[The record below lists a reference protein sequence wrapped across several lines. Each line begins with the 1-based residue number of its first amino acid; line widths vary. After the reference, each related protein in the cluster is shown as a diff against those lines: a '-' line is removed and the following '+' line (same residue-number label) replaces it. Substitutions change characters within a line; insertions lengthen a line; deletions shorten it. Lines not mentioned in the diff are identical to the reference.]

1 VFLSFYHESASR
13 RRGGNLES
21 DAVNRELIERARVGD
36 QAALGELLEKY
47 RRYLWGL
54 ADKLLDDRAAA
65 RIDASDIVQ
74 QTCLS
79 VHKHITEFDGHD
91 DAQFAAWLRQIHER
105 NIRNAARNLLHAGK
119 RAIDREQRVGD
130 AAVHAARQTTA
141 SQHAVRSEESAR
153 LARAIAQ
160 LPQDEQE
167 ALRRR
172 YLDDESM
179 VEIATAMGLTKDAL
193 VWLMKR
199 AMASLRQNLAG

>member
-1 VFLSFYHESASR
+1 V
-13 RRGGNLES
+13 ES

-54 ADKLLDDRAAA
+54 ADKMLDDRAAA

-79 VHKHITEFDGHD
+79 VHRQIAEFEGND

-119 RAIDREQRVGD
+119 RAIDREKRVSD
-130 AAVHAARQTTA
+130 AEAYAARQTTA

-153 LARAIAQ
+153 LAQAIAQ

-172 YLDDESM
+172 YLDGESM
-179 VEIATAMGLTKDAL
+179 VEIATGMGLTKDAL

>member
-1 VFLSFYHESASR
+1 
-13 RRGGNLES
+13 LES

-54 ADKLLDDRAAA
+54 ADKMLDDRAAA

-79 VHKHITEFDGHD
+79 VHKQITEFDGHD

-105 NIRNAARNLLHAGK
+105 NIRNAARDLLHAGK
-119 RAIDREQRVGD
+119 RAIDREKRVSD
-130 AAVHAARQTTA
+130 AEACAARQTSA

-153 LARAIAQ
+153 LAQAIAQ

-172 YLDDESM
+172 YLDGESM
-179 VEIATAMGLTKDAL
+179 VEIATGMGLTKDAL

>member
-1 VFLSFYHESASR
+1 M
-13 RRGGNLES
+13 ES

-54 ADKLLDDRAAA
+54 ADKMLDDRAAA

-79 VHKHITEFDGHD
+79 VHKQITEFEGND

-119 RAIDREQRVGD
+119 RAIDREKRVSD
-130 AAVHAARQTTA
+130 AEAYAARQTTA

-153 LARAIAQ
+153 LAQAIAQ

-172 YLDDESM
+172 YLDGESM
-179 VEIATAMGLTKDAL
+179 VEIATGMGLTKDAL

-199 AMASLRQNLAG
+199 AMASLRQHLAG

>member
-1 VFLSFYHESASR
+1 V
-13 RRGGNLES
+13 ES

-36 QAALGELLEKY
+36 QVALGELLEKY

-54 ADKLLDDRAAA
+54 ADRMLDDRAAA
-65 RIDASDIVQ
+65 RIDASDVVQ

-79 VHKHITEFDGHD
+79 VHKRITEFEGHND
-91 DAQFAAWLRQIHER
+91 DQFVAWLRQIHER
-105 NIRNAARNLLHAGK
+105 NIRNAARDLLHAGK

-141 SQHAVRSEESAR
+141 SQHAVRSEESVR
-153 LARAIAQ
+153 LARAIAE

-172 YLDDESM
+172 YLDGQPM
-179 VEIATAMGLTKDAL
+179 TEIASAMGLTKDAL
-193 VWLMKR
+193 IWLMKR
-199 AMASLRQNLAG
+199 AMAKLRQNLSERV

>member
-1 VFLSFYHESASR
+1 
-13 RRGGNLES
+13 LES
-21 DAVNRELIERARVGD
+21 DAVNRELIERARGGD

-79 VHKHITEFDGHD
+79 VHKQITEFDGHD

-119 RAIDREQRVGD
+119 RAIDREKRVSD
-130 AAVHAARQTTA
+130 AEAYAARQTSA

-172 YLDDESM
+172 YLDGESM
-179 VEIATAMGLTKDAL
+179 VEIAAGMGLTKDAL

-199 AMASLRQNLAG
+199 AMANLRQHLADRV